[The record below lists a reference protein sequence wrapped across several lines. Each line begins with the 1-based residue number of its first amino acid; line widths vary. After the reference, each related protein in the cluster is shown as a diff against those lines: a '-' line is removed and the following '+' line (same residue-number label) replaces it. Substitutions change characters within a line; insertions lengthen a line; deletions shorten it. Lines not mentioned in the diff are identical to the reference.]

1 MDDIPEP
8 AADEAPAATRRGRHY
23 RGRHRRLR
31 RWPRRMLIAAN
42 VVVLLLIASS
52 ATAVGYLTYEYK
64 QIKHV
69 SITDLTPVSTTVPTK
84 TKTKTVYRMRNHHRV
99 KVKIKVNV
107 KAKAKAPGKPPFT
120 VLIIGSDSRADAAK
134 LGDDVGNVAT
144 QSENLSDAIILAR
157 VSPSTHQVALL
168 SIPRD
173 LVVNVPG
180 IGDTKINAAFAGG
193 DPTRLVQVIQTDIGI
208 PVNHY
213 AALNFLAVEEI
224 ANAIGG
230 VEQYFPTPA
239 QDLYSNLSVAKAGC
253 VNLTGAQALAFVR
266 SRHYQYFLDGEWQ
279 YQGQPESDLG
289 RIQRQ
294 QAFIRDG
301 VEKVERT
308 GALSNPLTLK
318 SIISSVA
325 KNLTL
330 DQTFSVSDLLSLADA
345 FQHIDA
351 TKIPSVTL
359 SAVNAVEDGA
369 DVLLP
374 SPAADAAEIKTFL
387 ATGTPTVK
395 KATTP
400 KPTTTTTSTPTSTTV
415 TTLPHSG
422 ISVEVENGSGTANQA
437 TTASDDL
444 EQAGFVVSGSQ
455 DAATFD
461 YVANVVEYGSGGRP
475 AAKTLRAALEGG
487 ATLTR
492 DPALSGSDL
501 ILITGSS
508 FTGVAASTESGS
520 TTTTTT
526 VPTTTTTAPVDGSP
540 YQSATAVIPSSST
553 YVDNGVYIP
562 PGRVPGQKISTCG
575 N

>member
-1 MDDIPEP
+1 MDDTPDPPAEPSP
-8 AADEAPAATRRGRHY
+8 AASRRGRHY

-31 RWPRRMLIAAN
+31 HWPHRVLITAN
-42 VVVLLLIASS
+42 IVVLLLIASS

-69 SITDLTPVSTTVPTK
+69 TITDLTPVGTAVATAVPTTYVIRIIHHHKVRVKIDLPK
-84 TKTKTVYRMRNHHRV
+84 TK
-99 KVKIKVNV
+99 
-107 KAKAKAPGKPPFT
+107 APSKPAFT
-120 VLIIGSDSRADAAK
+120 VLIIGSDSRAGASK
-134 LGDDVGNVAT
+134 LGVNVGNSAS

-157 VSPSTHQVALL
+157 VSPSTHKVALL

-173 LVVNVPG
+173 LYVNVPG
-180 IGDTKINAAFAGG
+180 VGETKINAAFSGG
-193 DPTRLVQVIQTDIGI
+193 DPSRLVEVIQQDLGI
-208 PVNHY
+208 PVNQY
-213 AALNFLAVEEI
+213 AAVNFLAVEEI

-239 QDLYSNLSVAKAGC
+239 QDLYSNLTVTKAGC

-279 YQGQPESDLG
+279 DQNEPESDLG

-308 GALSNPLTLK
+308 GALSDPLTLRR
-318 SIISSVA
+318 IISSVA

-330 DQTFSVSDLLSLADA
+330 DKTFSVDDLLSLADA
-345 FQHIDA
+345 FRKIDA
-351 TKIPSVTL
+351 TRIPSVTL
-359 SAVNAVEDGA
+359 SAVNAVEDGS
-369 DVLLP
+369 DVLMP
-374 SPAADAAEIKTFL
+374 SPAADAAEIKAFL
-387 ATGTPTVK
+387 AVGTPTVK
-395 KATTP
+395 KVT
-400 KPTTTTTSTPTSTTV
+400 KPTTTTTTTAPKATSTTA
-415 TTLPHSG
+415 TTLPHGG

-444 EQAGFVVSGSQ
+444 QQAGFAISGSQ
-455 DAATFD
+455 DAANFD
-461 YVANVVEYGSGGRP
+461 YAANVVEYGSGGRP
-475 AAKTLRAALEGG
+475 AAKTLRAALQGG
-487 ATLTR
+487 ATLKR
-492 DPALSGSDL
+492 DSALTGSDL

-508 FTGVAASTESGS
+508 FAGIATSAGGST

-540 YQSATAVIPSSST
+540 YQSATAVIPGSSS

-562 PGRVPGQKISTCG
+562 PGRVPGQKVNTCG